1 MQLFR
6 VSANH
11 QISAQ
16 FLDNRRLSKQ
26 VLETYQIIRVCLAEL
41 QLIEGNTKYLQH
53 PIVKHVFNN
62 GSPYLSD
69 TWHYLQ
75 VCNEEHLLRGGNRN
89 ADFRTKLT
97 ELGKIIEKYTD
108 LYSVEP
114 LPPYFVYGDK
124 KVYGPKAYELY
135 QILLYDKWSNDKVAP
150 RCGIHKLDVNTENG

>member
-41 QLIEGNTKYLQH
+41 QIIEGNTKYLQH

-69 TWHYLQ
+69 TWRYLQ
-75 VCNEEHLLRGGNRN
+75 ACNDEHILRGGIRN
-89 ADFRTKLT
+89 IEFRSQLFKLGQT
-97 ELGKIIEKYTD
+97 IEEYKN

-114 LPPYFVYGDK
+114 LPPYFVYGDR
-124 KVYGPKAYELY
+124 KVYGQRAYELY
-135 QILLYDKWSNDKVAP
+135 QTLLYVKWSNDKIAP
-150 RCGIHKLDVNTENG
+150 RCGIHR

>member
-62 GSPYLSD
+62 GSPYLLD
-69 TWHYLQ
+69 AWCYLQ
-75 VCNEEHLLRGGNRN
+75 ACNEEHILRGGTRN
-89 ADFRTKLT
+89 IEFRNQLFD
-97 ELGKIIEKYTD
+97 LGQLIEDHKYLFSD
-108 LYSVEP
+108 ES

-124 KVYGPKAYELY
+124 KVYGKQAYELY
-135 QILLYDKWSNDKVAP
+135 QSLLYDKWSNDKIAP
-150 RCGIHKLDVNTENG
+150 RCGIHR